1 MSKWNNIG
9 SNRKR
14 RQAVGLRDG
23 WKCWLCGKSLTI
35 DDSTL
40 DHVESPSDGGS
51 KWSLANMKLACWT
64 CNHTRSGGRIG
75 KKTLA
80 KVQRNFLYNLKVRNE
95 IRRAKESE
103 LKEPESPE

>member
-23 WKCWLCGKSLTI
+23 WKWYFCGNSLTI

-40 DHVESPSDGGS
+40 DHVKSPSDGGS
-51 KWSLANMKLACWT
+51 KWSLSNMKLA
-64 CNHTRSGGRIG
+64 
-75 KKTLA
+75 
-80 KVQRNFLYNLKVRNE
+80 
-95 IRRAKESE
+95 
-103 LKEPESPE
+103 